1 MKEIENNV
9 LLTITSKHLYADSDE
24 YDISDMNLKG
34 NLQKKDDSL
43 IISYTYLDT
52 ETSINLYTTITIH
65 KNKVTMRRLC
75 SQNKSSV
82 YMVMDENSEKTI
94 SEHIYGD
101 TALTFGISSVRI
113 KNNLTVNGGDI
124 TVFYNLDNADIH
136 ISKNTV
142 KISVELIKNI

>member
-142 KISVELIKNI
+142 KISVKLIKNI